1 MWSSPA
7 LLTLVRPGIIEVKQ
21 DWHQDFQNITALEHI
36 EKKFLQKM
44 KKNKNKKQNSKIK
57 GRLEILKNTKRH
69 LVLITHLPE
78 KN

>member
-1 MWSSPA
+1 MWSCPA

-44 KKNKNKKQNSKIK
+44 KKIKIK
-57 GRLEILKNTKRH
+57 NRTQKSKEDWRFLRIQSDTLF
-69 LVLITHLPE
+69 
-78 KN
+78 

>member
-1 MWSSPA
+1 MWSCPA

-44 KKNKNKKQNSKIK
+44 KKIKIK
-57 GRLEILKNTKRH
+57 NRTQKSKEDWRFLRIQSVTLF
-69 LVLITHLPE
+69 
-78 KN
+78 